1 MHKPSRR
8 MHTSAGRLLF
18 AHRYPSGRR
27 ANFGVFSILEPK
39 GTGTGPQNRV
49 ENPNSEPSAPQGS
62 LIFYRMRLTAPDF
75 RPKSR
80 MHAHPAAE
88 NSQKCTPRPTPGE
101 RQPQN
106 RARTSSW
113 CAVFLQNCAG
123 SLGPSSLWSPHPGA
137 HRRTKEPPPHVVRSG
152 GFFHVRGRT
161 GKKGRPRA
169 EHTRQLTRR
178 CKPSCAYPRQ
188 HQTEYQ
194 SGSREVSS

>member
-18 AHRYPSGRR
+18 AHRYPRGRR

-49 ENPNSEPSAPQGS
+49 ENPDSEPSAPQGS

-88 NSQKCTPRPTPGE
+88 NSQKMYAPSHPRRAATGKPRTHLFLVRGFPTELRGVTRAKLLMEPTPRRTPQDE
-101 RQPQN
+101 RTPA
-106 RARTSSW
+106 ARS
-113 CAVFLQNCAG
+113 AQ
-123 SLGPSSLWSPHPGA
+123 
-137 HRRTKEPPPHVVRSG
+137 R
-152 GFFHVRGRT
+152 GFFHVRGRA
-161 GKKGRPRA
+161 GKEGRPRA

>member
-18 AHRYPSGRR
+18 AHRYPRGRR

-39 GTGTGPQNRV
+39 GTGMGPQNRV
-49 ENPNSEPSAPQGS
+49 ENPDSEPSAPQGS

-101 RQPQN
+101 RQPEN

-137 HRRTKEPPPHVVRSG
+137 LRRTKEPPPHVVRSG
-152 GFFHVRGRT
+152 GSFMPEDAPERKVALG
-161 GKKGRPRA
+161 PD
-169 EHTRQLTRR
+169 
-178 CKPSCAYPRQ
+178 S
-188 HQTEYQ
+188 
-194 SGSREVSS
+194 